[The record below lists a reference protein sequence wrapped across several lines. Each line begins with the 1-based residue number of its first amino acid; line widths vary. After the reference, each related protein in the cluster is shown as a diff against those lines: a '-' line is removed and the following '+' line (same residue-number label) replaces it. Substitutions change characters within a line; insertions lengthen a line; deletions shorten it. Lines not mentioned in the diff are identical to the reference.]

1 MFETKK
7 IDTFFSGEKNLL
19 DEEEKSFIS
28 RRTKVVRF
36 FKLFLPCLT
45 ALLLG
50 LGVIL
55 FDFDSTLDSVL
66 PLAEEEKIYFEK
78 FRMKN
83 TVFEITEKDN
93 KLSILK
99 ASIVEELETNSKIY
113 NLTNPDAQTTEK
125 DKLLSIRADKGV
137 YDQNKQVLDLDT
149 NVVAD
154 YNGEMLIK
162 TSSATYNFL
171 TESGFG
177 NEKVV
182 GDGERGHFEAD
193 QFKFDKKNGVI
204 DLLKNVYLK
213 GKNLELRSPDRAI
226 LYSYE
231 DKFLSPNAVLHKGK
245 DIIQGDVLTVFFKDT
260 KDFEI
265 DVAFSEGHTAILS
278 NGTKAYADRG
288 EYDAATDTVKLFKK
302 VTVIDDSGY
311 TANGDEGIFDNMNKI
326 FTLKKNVVV
335 RDKSGYK
342 ATAKIGIY
350 DLNKQTFTLDD
361 GVKITKG
368 TNVITAPKAIYFRD
382 KDEFRFYDD
391 VKVVQDDGTATAK
404 SGVYFIKK
412 NYAELE
418 NNVVITKKGNKVY
431 GDKAI
436 SDFETSKSRIIGTQ
450 GRRIFGKL
458 FESTFKK
465 KKGK

>member
-19 DEEEKSFIS
+19 DEEERSFTS
-28 RRTKVVRF
+28 RRTKIVRF

-45 ALLLG
+45 ALLCG

-55 FDFDSTLDSVL
+55 FDFDMNFESVL
-66 PLAEEEKIYFEK
+66 PLAEEEKLYFEK

-99 ASIVEELETNSKIY
+99 ASIVEEREPNSKIY
-113 NLTNPDAQTTEK
+113 NLTDPDAQTTEK
-125 DKLLSIRADKGV
+125 GKRIAIRADKGV
-137 YDQNKQVLDLDT
+137 YNQSSQVLDLSK
-149 NVVAD
+149 NVVAN

-177 NEKVV
+177 NEKII
-182 GDGERGHFEAD
+182 GDGEKGYFEAD
-193 QFKFDKKNGVI
+193 QFKFDKKNGII
-204 DLLKNVYLK
+204 DLLKNVFLK

-226 LYSYE
+226 LYSQE
-231 DKFLSPNAVLHKGK
+231 NKFVSSNAVLHKGN
-245 DIIQGDVLTVFFKDT
+245 DIIQGDMLTIFFEDT
-260 KDFEI
+260 KNFDI
-265 DVAFSEGHTAILS
+265 KTAFSEGHTAILS
-278 NGTKAYADRG
+278 HGTKAYADRG
-288 EYDAATDTVKLFKK
+288 EYDAATDVAKLFNK
-302 VTVIDDSGY
+302 VTIIDDSGY
-311 TANGDEGIFDNMNKI
+311 TATGDEGIFDNGKQI
-326 FTLKKNVVV
+326 FTLRKNVVV
-335 RDKSGYK
+335 RDKSGYM
-342 ATAKIGIY
+342 ATAKVGIY
-350 DLNKQTFTLDD
+350 DVNKQTFTLDN
-361 GVKITKG
+361 GVKIEKG
-368 TNVITAPKAIYFRD
+368 TNTITAPKAIYFRD

-391 VKVVQDDGTATAK
+391 VKVVQEGGTATAK

-412 NYAELE
+412 NLAELE
-418 NNVVITKKGNKVY
+418 HNVVITKNGNKVQ

-436 SDFETSKSRIIGTQ
+436 SDFATSKSRIVGTQ

-465 KKGK
+465 KGK

>member
-19 DEEEKSFIS
+19 DEEERSFIS
-28 RRTKVVRF
+28 RRMKVVRF

-55 FDFDSTLDSVL
+55 FDFDSALDSVL

-93 KLSILK
+93 QLSILK
-99 ASIVEELETNSKIY
+99 ASIVEEREPNSKIY
-113 NLTNPDAQTTEK
+113 NLTDPEAQTTEK
-125 DKLLSIRADKGV
+125 DKLISIRSDKGV
-137 YDQNKQVLDLDT
+137 YNQSTQILDLDS

-162 TSSATYNFL
+162 TASATYNFS

-193 QFKFDKKNGVI
+193 KFKFDKKNGVI

-213 GKNLELRSPDRAI
+213 GKNIELTSPDRAI

-231 DKFLSPNAVLHKGK
+231 NKFLSPNAVLHKGN
-245 DIIQGDVLTVFFKDT
+245 DIIQGDTLTIFFKDT
-260 KDFEI
+260 KNFDI

-278 NGTKAYADRG
+278 KGTKAYANRG
-288 EYDAATDTVKLFKK
+288 EYDANTDIAKLFGK
-302 VTVIDDSGY
+302 VTIIDDSGY
-311 TANGDEGIFDNMNKI
+311 TAVGEEGVFDNAKNI
-326 FTLKKNVVV
+326 FTLTKNVVV

-350 DLNKQTFTLDD
+350 DGNQQTFTLDK
-361 GVKITKG
+361 GVKIEKG
-368 TNVITAPKAIYFRD
+368 SNTVTAPKAIYFRN
-382 KDEFRFYDD
+382 KDEFHFYDD
-391 VKVVQDDGTATAK
+391 VKVVQEGGTATAK
-404 SGVYFIKK
+404 SGIYFIKQ
-412 NYAELE
+412 NIAELE
-418 NNVVITKKGNKVY
+418 HNVVITKNGNKVQ

-436 SDFETSKSRIIGTQ
+436 SDFTTSKSRLVGTQ
-450 GRRIFGKL
+450 GRRVFGKL